1 MEGKIK
7 AIGNIQSML
16 NYSDE
21 LTDYCYDQLFYGCN
35 SLTAAPKLPATKLAN
50 YCYRSM
56 FAGCSSLTAAPE
68 LPATALAEGCY
79 YEMFYSC
86 TSLINAPDLPA
97 TALADYCY
105 SRMFCGCSKLNYIKM
120 LATDI
125 PFSSCLDNWV
135 SRVAASG
142 TFVKNKNA
150 TWEVTGE
157 DGVPSGWTI
166 QKI

>member
-68 LPATALAEGCY
+68 LPATTLAEYCY
-79 YEMFYSC
+79 YSMF
-86 TSLINAPDLPA
+86 IN
-97 TALADYCY
+97 
-105 SRMFCGCSKLNYIKM
+105 CSNLNYIKVGFTDWDNAEGCTINWVYNVAANGTFECP
-120 LATDI
+120 ATLNTSVTGGSGI
-125 PFSSCLDNWV
+125 PF
-135 SRVAASG
+135 
-142 TFVKNKNA
+142 
-150 TWEVTGE
+150 
-157 DGVPSGWTI
+157 GWTV
-166 QKI
+166 QHGSSLE